1 MAGGKIASREDSM
14 GSLGCA
20 DGREWVFALGMD
32 AARGYSGAYLVW
44 RERRIG
50 VIAYF
55 KGGRVFFAILLVV
68 N

>member
-1 MAGGKIASREDSM
+1 M

-50 VIAYF
+50 VIHDLQ
-55 KGGRVFFAILLVV
+55 RNLTS
-68 N
+68 